1 MRKLKTVLVI
11 LFSLMM
17 SLCLFACTPKEP
29 EDPNKDPETP
39 SETEGKVTSVR
50 FQSDTATV
58 TLTDAEVA
66 AAADDAARAALVQ
79 EAAGDLNVQ
88 VTVSGESRVQVVKG
102 DVLTYDFSKVDWD
115 AVGNYLASAKLMST
129 DKFDCGEEGVALT
142 NSLNIR
148 IDHAFGEPDETGT
161 ASCQCGAAKTVFELG
176 EGEYESVIVGSK
188 GNFHGG
194 TANDTSKGDLELLMP
209 FGTVDQGDYKTVV
222 NTMTAG
228 TIRKG
233 MTVTLYGTA
242 QNYNLPDASVWY
254 YPNIGIALRDFD
266 ASTSLFKS
274 SPNYQGG
281 MSVIVRADGWV
292 LMDGIGDNGVSRYG
306 TRMLAGLVGGGDNTY
321 NYSSNGSNTNLPAAW
336 GDFDPLNPPADTS
349 TWGDWA
355 ASSVGTA
362 LSTGTFTDA
371 QEISLSYTFRN
382 DNIIELV
389 YTVYNGSDGAA
400 GDTLT
405 ARIKIPDEYADTSFD
420 TIVHADYT
428 EMRFDRMEVV
438 EQQKLE
444 EVVFT
449 GLGDDAIKNYVAG
462 QAFNLEDLEGN
473 VKVKY
478 ANDDRQVDPESFSLQ
493 VKRGEEWVTLGE
505 TDRLLVTD
513 KDFRIMVKSGSV
525 TAYDEMTLGDGD
537 FISSITENSVTEVYG
552 SGESAALGNVGF
564 GSDNGSPA
572 KVVIT
577 PVGRAV
583 AAPSDAGK
591 GTGYIVL
598 RVYGTDLGTPATSG
612 IAEILE
618 GANKDYFDV
627 KVTTGGDVTSATITG
642 AQDTEIVIDV
652 SKVTAPI
659 YSVQITDIAVEGYTG
674 ELTAIPANTGATVTV
689 VYTVDSETYAS
700 AKVGVSTS
708 NAMLVATDALEAS
721 GEFRGGVAYTS
732 KVEEANGVT
741 TLTLTLS
748 YGPMEIGGDAYAL
761 VNFRTTENNLTY
773 IYYGEPVAAEG
784 SPVVEVGGNKGY
796 FTVDGGKLCFVV
808 VKATENIVETDLT
821 IGDMIVNVNAGG
833 KDLKFTEIGAK
844 YENGLVV
851 YNDED
856 VAAAG
861 TINAT
866 FTFNGTLDSD
876 NAYDVDNSFVIVQS
890 IDIAKLGI
898 TDTADFYFEYGV
910 TQDEMNALH
919 VTKDGIVP
927 VTIDSALETIV
938 EGGDC
943 FTTSIQAKP
952 LKGADG
958 NVVFYGGLV
967 IVPAEHKWGA
977 DNAGVF
983 TCTACGAVT
992 KNDGTQWT
1000 LGAEMFEGVTEA
1012 GLTVTMNTSNVTG
1025 DWGAVALVSGQH
1037 NAIITLPNLD
1047 PYNIETEGLTD
1058 AEKAIADTL
1067 TGTNFFPGAE
1077 DLFNGGV
1084 WNSFVNTTATP
1095 SNYATIVVEP
1105 GEDGGI
1111 SYYLN
1116 GVLVVKYAYGR
1127 VNNTGGD
1134 KTGTA
1139 GDYVELFLM
1148 LVERTGLIVA
1158 KGGITAAD
1166 AVVYSEALDATQ
1178 IATLYANN
1186 SEEGYYPVHVHSYE
1200 TDIESENYD
1209 FCACG
1214 AVNPEHSVHAPVLED
1229 DPATEDYN
1237 ETYICRVCGEPMP
1250 DHVHSYDEETEE
1262 CIYCGAV
1269 NPNHNH
1275 VYEDDPES
1283 EQYGYCECGQFDPNH
1298 GTENGTAHIFVDAFC
1313 TACGAYD
1320 TTHTHTF
1327 VDGVCVCGGREISV
1341 AVGDVTYEGEVSYTA
1356 IQNNDTDPAWWNG
1369 STSSVALAD
1378 NTAVVFTW
1386 ENTRDKN
1393 YYDYAVEVVYNLGG
1407 KVGDQA
1413 DGQYIDF
1420 DQGSQWVAEWVSAT
1434 APTLSGTT
1442 TGTQAAAGAENAGYG
1457 TYVATVV
1464 RVGTTVVCTVE
1475 FTANGSDT
1483 VTWTRTATVTGCP
1496 AEGSPI
1502 VQISGN
1508 PVFLDNIHAYTGTV
1522 AAE

>member
-17 SLCLFACTPKEP
+17 SLCLFACVP
-29 EDPNKDPETP
+29 EEQKDPDKDPETP

-194 TANDTSKGDLELLMP
+194 TANDTSKGDLELLTP

-242 QNYNLPDASVWY
+242 QNYSLPDASVWY

-405 ARIKIPDEYADTSFD
+405 ARIKIPDEYADASFD

-525 TAYDEMTLGDGD
+525 TAYDEMSLGDDD

-627 KVTTGGDVTSATITG
+627 KVTTGGDVTTATITG

-708 NAMLVATDALEAS
+708 NAMLVATDALEKS

-732 KVEEANGVT
+732 NKVEEANGVT

-910 TQDEMNALH
+910 TQDEMNVVH

-927 VTIDSALETIV
+927 VTIDSALETV
-938 EGGDC
+938 VAGGDC

-952 LKGADG
+952 LKDADG
-958 NVVFYGGLV
+958 NIVFYGGLV
-967 IVPAEHKWGA
+967 IVPAEHKWASEDGII
-977 DNAGVF
+977 F
-983 TCTACGAVT
+983 TCSACGAVT
-992 KNDGTQWT
+992 KSNATQWT

-1047 PYNIETEGLTD
+1047 PFNIETEGLTD
-1058 AEKAIADTL
+1058 AEKAIAATL

-1166 AVVYSEALDATQ
+1166 AVVYPEALDATQ

-1186 SEEGYYPVHVHSYE
+1186 SEEGYYPVHEHSYV
-1200 TDIESENYD
+1200 TDKNADNYD
-1209 FCACG
+1209 KCACG
-1214 AVNPEHSVHAPVLED
+1214 QMNPDHTAESDRHVAAADDPETADWLESNFCKVCGIAMPGHTHVAYDKD
-1229 DPATEDYN
+1229 DPATSRN
-1237 ETYICRVCGEPMP
+1237 EMY
-1250 DHVHSYDEETEE
+1250 
-1262 CIYCGAV
+1262 YCK
-1269 NPNHNH
+1269 
-1275 VYEDDPES
+1275 
-1283 EQYGYCECGQFDPNH
+1283 YCEELLEHEHDWVNGACSLCGLAC
-1298 GTENGTAHIFVDAFC
+1298 AHESVVKVGDTC
-1313 TACGAYD
+1313 T
-1320 TTHTHTF
+1320 
-1327 VDGVCVCGGREISV
+1327 VCGGTLTADQTVSV
-1341 AVGDVTYEGEVSYTA
+1341 TAGTFNWGDKLGTKNVVIAKGQTTTITLQYSDYEASEWACALFALKDFANTTAPYTFRYIDGAYVGKGDAWNAPQDGQTVTVGGDMAHSTTSWGARPTERVKATFEYK
-1356 IQNNDTDPAWWNG
+1356 DDG
-1369 STSSVALAD
+1369 SLTITVQEFAAADAELATALA
-1378 NTAVVFTW
+1378 
-1386 ENTRDKN
+1386 TR
-1393 YYDYAVEVVYNLGG
+1393 
-1407 KVGDQA
+1407 
-1413 DGQYIDF
+1413 
-1420 DQGSQWVAEWVSAT
+1420 
-1434 APTLSGTT
+1434 
-1442 TGTQAAAGAENAGYG
+1442 
-1457 TYVATVV
+1457 TY
-1464 RVGTTVVCTVE
+1464 
-1475 FTANGSDT
+1475 T
-1483 VTWTRTATVTGCP
+1483 VTGLTSDLYLIGFGYEVAAFEGAATVTGP
-1496 AEGSPI
+1496 AFVYP
-1502 VQISGN
+1502 
-1508 PVFLDNIHAYTGTV
+1508 

>member
-188 GNFHGG
+188 GDFHGG
-194 TANDTSKGDLELLMP
+194 TANDTSKGDLELLTP

-428 EMRFDRMEVV
+428 EMKFDRMEVV

-525 TAYDEMTLGDGD
+525 TAYDEMSLGDDD

-627 KVTTGGDVTSATITG
+627 KVTTGGSVTSATITG

-700 AKVGVSTS
+700 AKVGVRTA
-708 NAMLVATDALEAS
+708 NTMLVATEDLEAS
-721 GEFRGGVAYTS
+721 GEFGGGVAYTS

-773 IYYGEPVAAEG
+773 IYYGEPVAAED

-821 IGDMIVNVNAGG
+821 IGDMVVNVNAGG

-910 TQDEMNALH
+910 TQDEMNAVH

-927 VTIDSALETIV
+927 VTIDAEPVDIV
-938 EGGDC
+938 KSEDC

-952 LKGADG
+952 LKDADG

-967 IVPAEHKWGA
+967 IVPAEHKWASEDGII
-977 DNAGVF
+977 F
-983 TCTACGAVT
+983 TCSKCVAVT
-992 KNDGTQWT
+992 KSNGTNWT
-1000 LGAEMFEGVTEA
+1000 LDAEMFEGVTEA

-1047 PYNIETEGLTD
+1047 PFNIETEGLTD

-1166 AVVYSEALDATQ
+1166 AVVYPEALDATQ

-1186 SEEGYYPVHVHSYE
+1186 SEDYYPSHEHVYE
-1200 TDIESENYD
+1200 TDTTSANYD
-1209 FCACG
+1209 KCVACG
-1214 AVNPEHSVHAPVLED
+1214 ELNPAHTEDSDRHVYVDGKCIACGKD
-1229 DPATEDYN
+1229 DP
-1237 ETYICRVCGEPMP
+1237 
-1250 DHVHSYDEETEE
+1250 S
-1262 CIYCGAV
+1262 
-1269 NPNHNH
+1269 
-1275 VYEDDPES
+1275 
-1283 EQYGYCECGQFDPNH
+1283 
-1298 GTENGTAHIFVDAFC
+1298 
-1313 TACGAYD
+1313 
-1320 TTHTHTF
+1320 HTHTY
-1327 VDGVCVCGGREISV
+1327 VNGACSECGALCSHENVEKVGDTCTVCGGTLGEATTV
-1341 AVGDVTYEGEVSYTA
+1341 ADADELKDLNTGWLKTGFRTYTLSKNSTFTMTAKFSDVTAETDPNDGRPWPGWSGFVTRLYVNGAASESLFLQGSNNILNAPGTGLSIADDHTMNEEGSLADYDGTDKTGFTWKITITWNSDNSLTIKLDVWEADADVSGTPSKSGTQYLTVADNVTSLSTIIGADSVVLESHSVTTQSYTY
-1356 IQNNDTDPAWWNG
+1356 P
-1369 STSSVALAD
+1369 
-1378 NTAVVFTW
+1378 
-1386 ENTRDKN
+1386 
-1393 YYDYAVEVVYNLGG
+1393 
-1407 KVGDQA
+1407 
-1413 DGQYIDF
+1413 
-1420 DQGSQWVAEWVSAT
+1420 
-1434 APTLSGTT
+1434 
-1442 TGTQAAAGAENAGYG
+1442 
-1457 TYVATVV
+1457 
-1464 RVGTTVVCTVE
+1464 
-1475 FTANGSDT
+1475 
-1483 VTWTRTATVTGCP
+1483 
-1496 AEGSPI
+1496 
-1502 VQISGN
+1502 
-1508 PVFLDNIHAYTGTV
+1508 

>member
-194 TANDTSKGDLELLMP
+194 TANDTSKGDLELLTP

-242 QNYNLPDASVWY
+242 QNYSLPDASVWY

-405 ARIKIPDEYADTSFD
+405 ARIKIPDEYADASFD

-428 EMRFDRMEVV
+428 EMKFDRMEVV

-525 TAYDEMTLGDGD
+525 TAYDEMSLGDDD

-627 KVTTGGDVTSATITG
+627 KVTTGDSVTSATITG

-708 NAMLVATDALEAS
+708 NAMLVATDALEKS

-732 KVEEANGVT
+732 NKVEEANGVT

-910 TQDEMNALH
+910 TQDEMNVVH

-927 VTIDSALETIV
+927 VTIDAEPVDIV
-938 EGGDC
+938 KSEDC
-943 FTTSIQAKP
+943 YTSSVTGRP
-952 LKGADG
+952 LTVDG
-958 NVVFYGGLV
+958 KVVFYGDLT
-967 IVPAEHKWGA
+967 INPAMHQFEEVEGKHGTMQCAK
-977 DNAGVF
+977 
-983 TCTACGAVT
+983 CGAVYSESAIAFT
-992 KNDGTQWT
+992 TGALAGAAEKGITVSYEYNITSANDWAMHIVKTATNNLIVSGGTFDPWNVNTDGLEGEMLELAKKMAGSNLFPGMAAGSQIEGGVSPYQETRSGYTTIVIDPEDGIFYYVNGALKIHYTSEHASSNGTTIPEMVKFFLTIAEKN
-1000 LGAEMFEGVTEA
+1000 GVTVA
-1012 GLTVTMNTSNVTG
+1012 GSGVASANFAIVEV
-1025 DWGAVALVSGQH
+1025 GAVDAAGAL
-1037 NAIITLPNLD
+1037 LR
-1047 PYNIETEGLTD
+1047 Y
-1058 AEKAIADTL
+1058 
-1067 TGTNFFPGAE
+1067 
-1077 DLFNGGV
+1077 
-1084 WNSFVNTTATP
+1084 
-1095 SNYATIVVEP
+1095 SNYQDVKADYPSAHTWSTDKTSSAYDHCTAEGCGVLNPKHGTEEYPHVYVEDKASASYDQCIACGELNPAHTEDSDRHVYVQGKCVACGKVDPDHTTHTYVNGVCSVCEVVCAHDFDEETGVCSICGGTYSEVEAEYSVEGKPALSPWASGTTPVMIVGNNKVVLEGTYADAGADRWNGIVVQIKSASGKLMYFVRP
-1105 GEDGGI
+1105 
-1111 SYYLN
+1111 
-1116 GVLVVKYAYGR
+1116 
-1127 VNNTGGD
+1127 
-1134 KTGTA
+1134 A
-1139 GDYVELFLM
+1139 GDYASYDANNA
-1148 LVERTGLIVA
+1148 LVWNAPYGSTTMTAPGFVSDEDA
-1158 KGGITAAD
+1158 PAFTAAKKTAATRITVTLD
-1166 AVVYSEALDATQ
+1166 TETDTMTVVYELLDAEGKATRTDTWTIGGMADSMYTLGFALD
-1178 IATLYANN
+1178 
-1186 SEEGYYPVHVHSYE
+1186 G
-1200 TDIESENYD
+1200 
-1209 FCACG
+1209 
-1214 AVNPEHSVHAPVLED
+1214 
-1229 DPATEDYN
+1229 
-1237 ETYICRVCGEPMP
+1237 
-1250 DHVHSYDEETEE
+1250 
-1262 CIYCGAV
+1262 
-1269 NPNHNH
+1269 
-1275 VYEDDPES
+1275 
-1283 EQYGYCECGQFDPNH
+1283 
-1298 GTENGTAHIFVDAFC
+1298 
-1313 TACGAYD
+1313 
-1320 TTHTHTF
+1320 
-1327 VDGVCVCGGREISV
+1327 
-1341 AVGDVTYEGEVSYTA
+1341 
-1356 IQNNDTDPAWWNG
+1356 
-1369 STSSVALAD
+1369 
-1378 NTAVVFTW
+1378 
-1386 ENTRDKN
+1386 
-1393 YYDYAVEVVYNLGG
+1393 
-1407 KVGDQA
+1407 
-1413 DGQYIDF
+1413 
-1420 DQGSQWVAEWVSAT
+1420 
-1434 APTLSGTT
+1434 
-1442 TGTQAAAGAENAGYG
+1442 
-1457 TYVATVV
+1457 
-1464 RVGTTVVCTVE
+1464 
-1475 FTANGSDT
+1475 
-1483 VTWTRTATVTGCP
+1483 ATVTADGVTIT
-1496 AEGSPI
+1496 GQN
-1502 VQISGN
+1502 V
-1508 PVFLDNIHAYTGTV
+1508 AYP